1 MYYNKHFTLIE
12 AQKQIPALRKKLI
25 VIRNLALKL
34 KAIGFDIYNGQFR
47 KGFHP
52 GTLLEFPPDFDKV
65 AKLIN
70 EIYDLGVEVKGIE
83 QGLVDF
89 PAIRDN
95 GEEVY
100 LCWKMDE
107 DTIEFWHRI
116 PDGIMGRQ
124 HIDDF

>member
-1 MYYNKHFTLIE
+1 MHYKIHFTLEE
-12 AQKQIPALRKKLI
+12 ASYLIPELKQKLSA
-25 VIRNLALKL
+25 IRSLSLKL
-34 KAIGFDIYNGQFR
+34 KAVGFDIYMGQY
-47 KGFHP
+47 KPGFHP
-52 GTLLEFPPDFDKV
+52 DTLNEFPQDF
-65 AKLIN
+65 IN
-70 EIYDLGVEVKGIE
+70 MKQHVKEIYTLGIEIKGIE

-89 PAIRDN
+89 PAIREN

-116 PDGIMGRQ
+116 PDGLHGRR

>member
-1 MYYNKHFTLIE
+1 MHYKKHFTLEE
-12 AQKQIPALRKKLI
+12 AHELIPGLKQKL
-25 VIRNLALKL
+25 VVFRNLSLKL
-34 KAIGFDIYNGQFR
+34 KTIGFDIYKGQYR
-47 KGFHP
+47 TGFHP
-52 GTLLEFPPDFDKV
+52 GTLREFPYDFDEIKRLV
-65 AKLIN
+65 K
-70 EIYDLGVEVKGIE
+70 EIYDLGVEVKGVE

-89 PAIRDN
+89 PAIRGN

-116 PDGIMGRQ
+116 PDGIQGRQ